1 MDKYREQAETVKAAI
16 LKMADRPATLENF
29 CSYLSY
35 HFVEWLEK
43 WANDPDSMAAELK
56 EFASIDC

>member
-16 LKMADRPATLENF
+16 LKMAEHPETLENF

-35 HFVEWLEK
+35 HFAGWMEK
-43 WANDPDSMAAELK
+43 WANDPEGMAAEF
-56 EFASIDC
+56 EYFAGMYD